1 MNYKELIRLVHPD
14 LNPNVVD
21 AGVKVSQI
29 MANKNNPSELMRLAI
44 NWGLIKSNN
53 TYSKPKP
60 KTNQF
65 DWVIFSYINKRQF
78 APGMK
83 VRFSSSNGEQEA
95 WFIKSGKNKT
105 FFTNKKGVF
114 TVNSSLNDLFNKF
127 EIFRSRAYDLSYSE
141 LMEWKEIVKNLK
153 TKKPVKTKET
163 FNDLFIKLNLKP
175 HSVYN
180 NVYVMYRESYY
191 RLIKTNERCAF
202 IDYNGEEKRILLKTI
217 TKVKEI

>member
-21 AGVKVSQI
+21 AGVKISQI
-29 MANKNNPSELMRLAI
+29 MSNKNNPHELLRLAI
-44 NWGLIKSNN
+44 NWGLVNSNDS
-53 TYSKPKP
+53 YSNPKP
-60 KTNQF
+60 KYTNT

-78 APGMK
+78 TPGMK
-83 VRFSSSNGEQEA
+83 VRFTSSNGNQEA
-95 WFIKSGKNKT
+95 WFVKSGKNKT

-127 EIFRSRAYDLSYSE
+127 EIFRFRSNDLSYSE
-141 LMEWKEIVKNLK
+141 LTEWKEIIKNLK
-153 TKKPVKTKET
+153 VKSPAKSNET

-175 HSVYN
+175 HSVYS
-180 NVYVMYRESYY
+180 NVYVMYRDRYY